1 MCSQGWET
9 AFRFARGG
17 AAHWGRPCVCAAA
30 CAGKTAAGRGPQ
42 AAAALGFA
50 VREEIFLA
58 DRLAALGIRVLLA
71 TADGSLGT
79 RAAL

>member
-1 MCSQGWET
+1 
-9 AFRFARGG
+9 
-17 AAHWGRPCVCAAA
+17 
-30 CAGKTAAGRGPQ
+30 
-42 AAAALGFA
+42 